1 MGRCEKTLSR
11 LSRCHALVK
20 KKCPQLGKFCSLTG
34 EQKFASSLFGKRQQQ
49 KAHLF
54 AAEGGKCKENVF
66 PLPFSPLALES
77 MVGFR
82 YYFTTI
88 FFLPRIYMPGDFGAA
103 TFTPLSVVYDSSTL
117 SSSMLRMAVAED
129 DTV

>member
-1 MGRCEKTLSR
+1 MGRCEKNLVTLVTLSR
-11 LSRCHALVK
+11 LGEK
-20 KKCPQLGKFCSLTG
+20 KVPQLGKFCSLTG
-34 EQKFASSLFGKRQQQ
+34 EQKFASSLFGNRQQQ
-49 KAHLF
+49 KVHLF
-54 AAEGGKCKENVF
+54 AAEGGKCKGNVF

-129 DTV
+129 NTV

>member
-1 MGRCEKTLSR
+1 MRKNLVTLVTLSR
-11 LSRCHALVK
+11 LGEK
-20 KKCPQLGKFCSLTG
+20 KSSPVRKILFANWGTKIRQFPLGN
-34 EQKFASSLFGKRQQQ
+34 RQQQ
-49 KAHLF
+49 KVHLF
-54 AAEGGKCKENVF
+54 AAEGGKCKGNVF

>member
-1 MGRCEKTLSR
+1 M
-11 LSRCHALVK
+11 K
-20 KKCPQLGKFCSLTG
+20 KKVPQLGKFCSLTG
-34 EQKFASSLFGKRQQQ
+34 EQKFASSLLEIGSNERFTFLLPR
-49 KAHLF
+49 
-54 AAEGGKCKENVF
+54 EENVKEIRS
-66 PLPFSPLALES
+66 PLLFSPLALES

>member
-11 LSRCHALVK
+11 LSRCHEK
-20 KKCPQLGKFCSLTG
+20 KKKKVPQLGKFCSLTG
-34 EQKFASSLFGKRQQQ
+34 EQKFASSLFGNRQQL

-54 AAEGGKCKENVF
+54 AAEGGKCKGNVF

-88 FFLPRIYMPGDFGAA
+88 FYLCVLPILSGLLYLSAFLYVDNILVAK
-103 TFTPLSVVYDSSTL
+103 VVDIL
-117 SSSMLRMAVAED
+117 QEFLLANKV
-129 DTV
+129 VH